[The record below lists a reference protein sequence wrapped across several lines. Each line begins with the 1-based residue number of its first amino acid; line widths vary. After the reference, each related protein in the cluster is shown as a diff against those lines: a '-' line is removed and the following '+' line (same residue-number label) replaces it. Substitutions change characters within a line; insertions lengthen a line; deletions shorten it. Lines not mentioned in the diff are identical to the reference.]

1 MSKAPQGLEEVD
13 GRACGPSFQSSV
25 LGQVS
30 SRPEDQCGPLSASSG
45 FPWVFQ
51 VAWRTFSKREL
62 NGADPKTDDE
72 CLIRTA
78 TMSPRR
84 LFSFLL
90 SWLPA
95 SCSTQTAQLQSL
107 TASRQLAPCPH
118 HSPSA
123 GLLARL
129 AHCVFLQPLSPHN
142 CSLCRPGAPCQG
154 GCKQPTNPL
163 LIHFNTTTKQPLKP
177 TCRQQGCPFVPRA
190 WAK

>member
-95 SCSTQTAQLQSL
+95 SCSTQPPATAVSNRLPTAGSL
-107 TASRQLAPCPH
+107 PSPQPFCRPAGPSRPL
-118 HSPSA
+118 
-123 GLLARL
+123 R
-129 AHCVFLQPLSPHN
+129 LSPATVSPQLLPMPPR
-142 CSLCRPGAPCQG
+142 CSL
-154 GCKQPTNPL
+154 
-163 LIHFNTTTKQPLKP
+163 
-177 TCRQQGCPFVPRA
+177 PRWMQTA
-190 WAK
+190 H